1 MFYPLAV
8 NIGLRYANSRRSF
21 ISFISVVAIAGLVL
35 SVAVLVLV
43 TSVMNGFERE
53 LKERVLGVVA
63 HLSVRGVTPL
73 VEWRNDAA
81 ALAKV
86 PGVVGVAPFIDG
98 TGLLVANG
106 RSSGVTFNGIDP
118 ALEAAVSDL
127 AKYVTDGDVG
137 KLVDGSFGVLLGRAI
152 ADHLG
157 VAAGDSVT
165 AVLPDASVSLVGLIP
180 RQKRIK
186 VIGIVDTQSELDQ
199 RSAYL
204 ALGDAARLFRL
215 GNRVQGLNV
224 RLVDLFDAASVGSQ
238 AMAVLGPEKVYAVT
252 WMRMHGNLYRA
263 IEFQR
268 AMMFL
273 LLSLLVGVAAFN
285 LVSALIMVVNQRR
298 GDVAVLRTL
307 GSGTSTIVL
316 SFLVLGGTIGLAGV
330 GLGLLLGTGA
340 SLLVQDGYRWL
351 EGVLGLHLMGQ
362 YFISYLPAQVRVAD
376 LVAVAVVAL
385 LLSLGSTLY
394 PAYRAARLKPADVLK
409 HE

>member
-1 MFYPLAV
+1 
-8 NIGLRYANSRRSF
+8 
-21 ISFISVVAIAGLVL
+21 VL

-53 LKERVLGVVA
+53 LKERVLGVVP
-63 HLSVRGVTPL
+63 HLTVRGVAPL
-73 VEWRNDAA
+73 SEWKADAA
-81 ALAKV
+81 DIAKV

-106 RSSGVTFNGIDP
+106 RSSGVAFNGIDVEH
-118 ALEAAVSDL
+118 EAAVSDL
-127 AKYVTDGDVG
+127 AKYVSGG
-137 KLVDGSFGVLLGRAI
+137 RMESLVNGSFGVLLGRGVAE
-152 ADHLG
+152 HLG
-157 VAAGDSVT
+157 VAVGDSVT

-180 RQKRIK
+180 RQKK
-186 VIGIVDTQSELDQ
+186 VKVLGIVNTQSELDQ
-199 RSAYL
+199 RSAYV
-204 ALGDAARLFRL
+204 ALGDAARLFRR
-215 GNRVQGLNV
+215 GTGVDGLNV
-224 RLVDLFDAASVGSQ
+224 RLSNLFDAAPAGS
-238 AMAVLGPEKVYAVT
+238 AVVAALGAERVYAVT

-307 GSGTSTIVL
+307 GGGTRTIVV
-316 SFLVLGGTIGLAGV
+316 SFLVLGGVIGLAGV

-340 SLLVQDGYRWL
+340 ALLVQDGYRWL
-351 EGVLGLHLMGQ
+351 EHTLGLHLMSQ
-362 YFISYLPAQVRVAD
+362 YFISYLPAQVKGAD
-376 LVAVAVVAL
+376 LITVAGVAL

-394 PAYRAARLKPADVLK
+394 PAFRAARLKPADVLK

>member
-21 ISFISVVAIAGLVL
+21 ISFISIVAIAGLVL

-53 LKERVLGVVA
+53 LKERVLGVVP
-63 HLSVRGVTPL
+63 HLTVRGVAPL
-73 VEWRNDAA
+73 SDWTADAA
-81 ALAKV
+81 DLAKV

-106 RSSGVTFNGIDP
+106 RSSGVTFSGIDV
-118 ALEAAVSDL
+118 AREGAVSDL
-127 AKYVTDGDVG
+127 AKYVSRGRIES
-137 KLVDGSFGVLLGRAI
+137 LVDGSFGVMLGRGV
-152 ADHLG
+152 ADHLS
-157 VAAGDSVT
+157 VAVGDSVT

-180 RQKRIK
+180 RQKKIK
-186 VIGIVDTQSELDQ
+186 VVAIVDTQSELDQ

-204 ALGDAARLFRL
+204 ALGDAARLFRR
-215 GNRVQGLNV
+215 GSGVDGLNL
-224 RLVDLFDAASVGSQ
+224 RLSNLFDAAPVGG
-238 AMAVLGPEKVYAVT
+238 AAVAALGPDRVYAIT

-307 GSGTSTIVL
+307 GAGTRTIVV
-316 SFLVLGGTIGLAGV
+316 SFLVLGGVIGLAGV
-330 GLGLLLGTGA
+330 GLGLLLGTGTA
-340 SLLVQDGYRWL
+340 LLVQDGYRCL
-351 EGVLGLHLMGQ
+351 EHVLGLHLMSQ
-362 YFISYLPAQVRVAD
+362 YFISYLPAQVKLAD
-376 LVAVAVVAL
+376 LVTVAAVAL